1 MKGDLKIMGLSLEV
15 DNYADYD
22 EASEELQES
31 VRMGDEHDDF
41 HNTLLPFLLTV
52 SCLLLTSFPHS
63 HSQPPPPPPQR
74 TCSHQSYACSI
85 NVSAIFYPFWERAP
99 PCSDGDE
106 SLLYCG
112 ASYGNNPPI
121 ESPYFT
127 VKEINDAHHT
137 MKVMLTYPVK
147 DVCSPEFVPTY
158 QNLNNTLFQ
167 YSASVHNITTFFDGC
182 SDHIPNFPSNRKF
195 ECENVAHYF
204 EERDKEE
211 EMLQKYPK
219 LRDCKQ
225 RLLVPTAAP
234 LEHYVYGDEG
244 YDVLREAISD
254 GFEVYY
260 DVPQHCKRCNETDG
274 SCWNGGIGE
283 YVVSCKYCSNEHC
296 SSPAENSFD
305 DNYVVDQMT
314 LRKTIVV
321 DCTFFQVL
329 LRWSPQVLLGGSFF
343 TPALPSS
350 SFDPACTPKSCGN
363 GPSIKYPFWIPDEQ
377 GSFCGYPS
385 FEITCLDKNPI
396 LRTSSYDFLMKD
408 ISYSNSSFTVA
419 NIAFY
424 EDNCPVPLYNYSFDQ
439 TPFTYSSENWNLS
452 FFYNCTTEPI
462 DYPTYEVDC
471 AKNAS
476 HYSFGVF
483 HKEALEHRNYSLNE
497 CQFMVNVPFYKN
509 AAVNFTSLL
518 RMNYIEILK
527 MGFLLNWTAPD
538 CQYCETSGG
547 RCGFDSN
554 QFLCFCKDKSY
565 LKTCGS
571 GTLNLPRKILIGV
584 GSGVVG
590 ALLVGICGYLYIR
603 RRKNS
608 YVMSYIQSRSL
619 SSDPSSKDT
628 EKGTQSF
635 TRSILPGVPHFSYEE
650 LEEAT
655 NYFDSSKELGEGG
668 FGTVYFG
675 KLRDGRS
682 VAVKRLY
689 ENNYRIVAQF
699 MNEIKILAD
708 LAHPNLVTLYGCTSR
723 HSRELLLVYEYIP
736 NGTVAD
742 HLHGQRS
749 KPVTLP
755 WHIRIN
761 IAVETASALKF
772 LHLRG
777 IIHRDVKTNNILLD
791 SNFRV
796 KVADF
801 GLSRLFP
808 QHVTH
813 VSTAPQGTPGYVDP
827 EYHECYQLTNKSDV
841 YSFGVVLVELI
852 SSLPAV
858 DITRHRHE
866 INLANMA
873 INKIHN
879 QALHELVD
887 PNLGFESDLKVR
899 KMVSAV
905 AELAFQCLQS
915 SKDMRP
921 SMEEVAD
928 TLEDIRSD
936 GKNKSQPEV
945 MDISSSADDVV
956 LLKNDPPP
964 PSPDSNA
971 VSKTT
976 TPNTSG

>member
-1 MKGDLKIMGLSLEV
+1 MI
-15 DNYADYD
+15 
-22 EASEELQES
+22 
-31 VRMGDEHDDF
+31 
-41 HNTLLPFLLTV
+41 LPI
-52 SCLLLTSFPHS
+52 SFCYIK
-63 HSQPPPPPPQR
+63 PQL
-74 TCSHQSYACSI
+74 CI
-85 NVSAIFYPFWERAP
+85 
-99 PCSDGDE
+99 
-106 SLLYCG
+106 
-112 ASYGNNPPI
+112 
-121 ESPYFT
+121 
-127 VKEINDAHHT
+127 
-137 MKVMLTYPVK
+137 
-147 DVCSPEFVPTY
+147 
-158 QNLNNTLFQ
+158 
-167 YSASVHNITTFFDGC
+167 ITTIFFFATTVL
-182 SDHIPNFPSNRKF
+182 SSNPKF
-195 ECENVAHYF
+195 
-204 EERDKEE
+204 K
-211 EMLQKYPK
+211 
-219 LRDCKQ
+219 
-225 RLLVPTAAP
+225 
-234 LEHYVYGDEG
+234 
-244 YDVLREAISD
+244 
-254 GFEVYY
+254 
-260 DVPQHCKRCNETDG
+260 
-274 SCWNGGIGE
+274 
-283 YVVSCKYCSNEHC
+283 
-296 SSPAENSFD
+296 
-305 DNYVVDQMT
+305 
-314 LRKTIVV
+314 
-321 DCTFFQVL
+321 
-329 LRWSPQVLLGGSFF
+329 
-343 TPALPSS
+343 
-350 SFDPACTPKSCGN
+350 ACTPKSCGN
-363 GPSIKYPFWIPDEQ
+363 GPSIKYPFWISYEQ
-377 GSFCGYPS
+377 ESFCGYPH
-385 FEITCLDKNPI
+385 FEITCMDKNPI
-396 LRTSSYDFLMKD
+396 LRTPTYDFLVKD

-419 NIAFY
+419 NMAAY

-462 DYPTYEVDC
+462 DYPTYQVDC

-476 HYSFGVF
+476 LYSFAVF
-483 HKEALEHRNYSLNE
+483 HKEALQNKNYSLDE
-497 CQFMVNVPFYKN
+497 CQLMVNAPFIMN
-509 AAVNFTSLL
+509 ASVNFTGLL

-527 MGFLLNWTAPD
+527 MGFLLNWTALD
-538 CQYCETSGG
+538 CKYCEKSGG
-547 RCGFDSN
+547 RCGFDGN

-565 LKTCGS
+565 LRSCGS
-571 GTLNLPRKILIGV
+571 GGINWKVKISIGIC
-584 GSGVVG
+584 SGVVG
-590 ALLVGICGYLYIR
+590 ALIVGICVYIFIR

-628 EKGTQSF
+628 EKGSHSFTQSIIP
-635 TRSILPGVPHFSYEE
+635 RVHLFSYEE

-655 NYFDSSKELGEGG
+655 NYFDPSKELGEGG

-689 ENNYRIVAQF
+689 ENNYRRVAQF
-699 MNEIKILAD
+699 MNEIRILTGI
-708 LAHPNLVTLYGCTSR
+708 AHPNLVKLYGCTSR

-749 KPVTLP
+749 KPGTLP
-755 WHIRIN
+755 WHIRMN

-772 LHLRG
+772 LHLRD

-808 QHVTH
+808 ELVTH

-879 QALHELVD
+879 QTLQELVD
-887 PNLGFESDLKVR
+887 PNLGFESDFKVR
-899 KMVSAV
+899 KMISGV

-915 SKDMRP
+915 SKEMRP
-921 SMEEVAD
+921 SMEEVLE
-928 TLEDIRSD
+928 TLKDIQSD
-936 GKNKSQPEV
+936 GKSKSQPEV
-945 MDISSSADDVV
+945 MDISSTSDDVV
-956 LLKNDPPP
+956 LLKDDPPP

-971 VSKTT
+971 ISKTT